1 MRQRRQPGKI
11 SKSSTCANLYAYY
24 TGMSN
29 EKHFKVFCDPIGEV
43 ITIKIVAAQDLERY
57 RDDVLSSLQQ
67 QTNFD
72 IHSYYLKVITDFVVD
87 GLDLV
92 KRLEEQLEETAKE
105 LREAYGVGPDD
116 ESLLLT
122 YLEAIYAS
130 VVSVYPPLSLDSL
143 VQRLNQDKIKG
154 FLNDYLSELYGEGK
168 KEPSP
173 PSEERPKSRRKQQ
186 RSTEEPA
193 TKSSDKFI
201 RNIADVNALE
211 KRLRAEVIGQN
222 EAIDTVVRTVKLMAA
237 DLAKN
242 CSLMFIGPTGV
253 GKTKLARELGE
264 VYSGNFFKINCSEF
278 AQSHDYAKLIG
289 SPPGYIGSNEKSI
302 MEIKAEKSNRWVI
315 LFDEIEKASPKL
327 FDFMLA
333 LMDDGKVM
341 ASNGKELDFSD
352 SIILMTSNEGIRDL
366 QVGSRTLG
374 FGSREITYDG
384 SKDKLVESLKKKFS
398 PEFLG
403 RVDDLVYFQQLGP
416 DELLKVAKLELKDV
430 PVRKTKALLNY
441 IVDRGTSQEYGARF
455 ISKFI
460 TREVKS
466 VLADHILEG
475 KKPAKGNLYEIK
487 VKNNELS
494 L

>member
-1 MRQRRQPGKI
+1 
-11 SKSSTCANLYAYY
+11 
-24 TGMSN
+24 MSDKN
-29 EKHFKVFCDPIGEV
+29 FKVFCDAIGEI
-43 ITIKIVAAQDLERY
+43 ITVRIVSAETLETY
-57 RDDVLSSLQQ
+57 REFALKQISEQSQ
-67 QTNFD
+67 FD
-72 IHSYYLKVITDFVVD
+72 INSYYRWVIQEFVVD
-87 GLDLV
+87 SEDLL
-92 KRLEEQLEETAKE
+92 KRVEDHLNNEVKE
-105 LREAYGVGPDD
+105 LKEAYD
-116 ESLLLT
+116 
-122 YLEAIYAS
+122 LEANSDELFDTYVEALYAS
-130 VVSVYPPLSLDSL
+130 VVQVYPPLGLDSL
-143 VQRLNQDKIKG
+143 VARINQDKVKG
-154 FLNDYLSELYGEGK
+154 FMNDFLSQLYGEDNK
-168 KEPSP
+168 KPSP
-173 PSEERPKSRRKQQ
+173 PNPEPVEPRRRRKREDQPAN
-186 RSTEEPA
+186 EP
-193 TKSSDKFI
+193 TDKFI
-201 RNIADVNALE
+201 RNASDVKALD
-211 KRLRAEVIGQN
+211 KQLRADVIGQD
-222 EAIDTVVRTVKLMAA
+222 EAIETVVRTVKLMAA

-253 GKTKLARELGE
+253 GKTKLARSLGD

-366 QVGSRTLG
+366 NVGSRTLG
-374 FGSREITYDG
+374 FGSTEITYDG
-384 SKDKLVESLKKKFS
+384 SKDRLIKALKKKFS

-416 DELLKVAKLELKDV
+416 EELLKVAKLELKDV
-430 PVRKTKALLNY
+430 PVRKSKALLNY

-466 VLADHILEG
+466 ILADHILEG

>member
-1 MRQRRQPGKI
+1 
-11 SKSSTCANLYAYY
+11 
-24 TGMSN
+24 MSN

-43 ITIKIVAAQDLERY
+43 ITIKIVSAQDLETY
-57 RDDVLSSLQQ
+57 REKVLSELQAQ
-67 QTNFD
+67 NNFD
-72 IHSYYLKVITDFVVD
+72 IHSYYVRVVTDFVVD
-87 GLDLV
+87 GLNLI
-92 KRLEEQLEETAKE
+92 KRLEEQLEETSKE
-105 LREAYGVGPDD
+105 LKEAYGMDADD
-116 ESLLLT
+116 DALLVT

-143 VQRLNQDKIKG
+143 VSRLNQDKMRG
-154 FLNDYLSELYGEGK
+154 FMNDFLSELYGESK

-173 PSEERPKSRRKQQ
+173 PSEERPQRRRRQQ
-186 RSTEEPA
+186 RNTEQTTAKP
-193 TKSSDKFI
+193 TDKFV
-201 RNIADVNALE
+201 RNISDVKQLE
-211 KRLRAEVIGQN
+211 KRLRSEVIGQG

-237 DLAKN
+237 NLANN

-352 SIILMTSNEGIRDL
+352 SIILMTSNEGVMDL
-366 QVGSRTLG
+366 NVGSRTLG
-374 FGSREITYDG
+374 FGSSEITYDG
-384 SKDKLVESLKKKFS
+384 SKDRLVESLKKKFS

-403 RVDDLVYFQQLGP
+403 RVDDLVYFKQLGP

-430 PVRKTKALLNY
+430 PVRKSKALLNY

-466 VLADHILEG
+466 ILADHILEG

-487 VKNNELS
+487 VKNNELT

>member
-1 MRQRRQPGKI
+1 
-11 SKSSTCANLYAYY
+11 
-24 TGMSN
+24 MSDKN
-29 EKHFKVFCDPIGEV
+29 FKVFCDAIGEI
-43 ITIKIVAAQDLERY
+43 ITVRIVSAETLETY
-57 RDDVLSSLQQ
+57 REFALKQISEQSQ
-67 QTNFD
+67 FD
-72 IHSYYLKVITDFVVD
+72 INSYYRWVIQEFVVD
-87 GLDLV
+87 SEELL
-92 KRLEEQLEETAKE
+92 KRVEEHLNNEVKE
-105 LREAYGVGPDD
+105 LKEAYD
-116 ESLLLT
+116 
-122 YLEAIYAS
+122 LEANSDELFDTYVEALYAS
-130 VVSVYPPLSLDSL
+130 VVQVYPPLGLDSL
-143 VQRLNQDKIKG
+143 VSRLNQDKVKG
-154 FLNDYLSELYGEGK
+154 FMNDFLSQLYGEDNK
-168 KEPSP
+168 KPSP
-173 PSEERPKSRRKQQ
+173 PDPEPVEPRRRRRREEQSAN
-186 RSTEEPA
+186 EP
-193 TKSSDKFI
+193 TDKFI
-201 RNIADVNALE
+201 RNASDVKALD
-211 KRLRAEVIGQN
+211 KQLRADVIGQD
-222 EAIDTVVRTVKLMAA
+222 EAIETVVRTVKLMAA

-253 GKTKLARELGE
+253 GKTKLARSLGD

-352 SIILMTSNEGIRDL
+352 SIILMTSNEGVMDL
-366 QVGSRTLG
+366 NVGSRTLG
-374 FGSREITYDG
+374 FGSSEITYDG
-384 SKDKLVESLKKKFS
+384 SKDRLVESLKKKFS

-403 RVDDLVYFQQLGP
+403 RVDDLVYFKQLGP

-430 PVRKTKALLNY
+430 PVRKSKALLNY

-466 VLADHILEG
+466 ILADHILEG

-487 VKNNELS
+487 VKNNELT